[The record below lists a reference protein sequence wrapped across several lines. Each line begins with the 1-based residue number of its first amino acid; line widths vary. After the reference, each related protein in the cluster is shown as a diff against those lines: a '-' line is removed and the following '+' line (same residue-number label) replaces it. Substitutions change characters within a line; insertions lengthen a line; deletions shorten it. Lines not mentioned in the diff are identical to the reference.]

1 MADSTSNL
9 DTLPNGGSGQE
20 VRVNDLFDAASF
32 GTAFGR
38 RASTTGALT
47 WGYYGAPR
55 YYINGTVTAFANGTR
70 SLTAS
75 STRFVSASRALA
87 VTEVATAFD
96 ADKLAMAKVVTG
108 SAGVTSYE
116 DHRDPHHLIRFL
128 TGYVSI
134 AMADANKTLTYEQA
148 MCDCIEL
155 TGSNT
160 AQRDV
165 IVPLVPRA
173 YDVICSTTTNGIRV
187 IGASGTGIAI
197 AVGKAARVFCDGT
210 NVRRIT
216 ADA

>member
-1 MADSTSNL
+1 MPDSTSNL
-9 DTLPNGGSGQE
+9 YQLAAGGDNQE
-20 VRVNDLFDAASF
+20 ARLNELIDAFAPF
-32 GTAFGR
+32 GTGFGR
-38 RASTTGALT
+38 NANTTSGLT
-47 WGYYGAPR
+47 FGFYGVPR
-55 YYINGTVTAFANGTR
+55 YYINATATTKANGTT
-70 SLTAS
+70 SITAN
-75 STRFVSASRALA
+75 STRYLQHDRALA
-87 VTEVATAFD
+87 VTEEASFA
-96 ADKLAMAKVVTG
+96 ANHLGLYKI
-108 SAGVTSYE
+108 VTSASAQTSWE
-116 DHRDPHHLIRFL
+116 DHRDPHHVVRFL

-148 MCDCIEL
+148 MCDTIEL
-155 TGSNT
+155 TGSNS

-187 IGASGTGIAI
+187 IGASGTGISI